1 LNAPHYSAPAVMID
15 LHSHVLPGIDDG
27 PANVAGSLEAL
38 EAAAREGTITL
49 AATPHVRPDHPDV
62 IPAELGGRTRDL
74 AAEAERAGLEIELV
88 AGGEVDLVWAQQAS
102 DDDLRAVSFGQRG
115 HDLLVETPYGAL
127 NERFEDQLFK
137 LGLRGF
143 RILLAHPERSPT
155 FQHDR
160 RRLAT
165 LVDHGILLQVTAV
178 SLSSTERRSRSRKL
192 ARDLVRE
199 GLAHV
204 IASDTHGG
212 HIPRTGLR
220 EGVEAATELAP
231 RRAQW
236 MVTDAPAAI
245 LAGHPLPPAPQEHT
259 AARRLPRLLRRS

>member
-1 LNAPHYSAPAVMID
+1 MNAPHYSAPAVMID

-27 PANVAGSLEAL
+27 PADVAGSLEAL

-74 AAEAERAGLEIELV
+74 AAEVERAGIEIELV
-88 AGGEVDLVWAQQAS
+88 AGGEVDLVWAQQATTTTCARCRS
-102 DDDLRAVSFGQRG
+102 GSAATTCSWRRPTAS
-115 HDLLVETPYGAL
+115 Y

-245 LAGHPLPPAPQEHT
+245 LAGRS
-259 AARRLPRLLRRS
+259 AAAGAAGARRGRRLPRLLRRA